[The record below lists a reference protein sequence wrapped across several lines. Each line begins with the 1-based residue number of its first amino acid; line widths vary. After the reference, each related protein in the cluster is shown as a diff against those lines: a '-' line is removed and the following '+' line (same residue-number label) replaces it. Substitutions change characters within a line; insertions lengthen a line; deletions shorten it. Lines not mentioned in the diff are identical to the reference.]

1 MKSRVPA
8 LCVAAACCAG
18 CATRPVS
25 DSDTTPVPP
34 DRIIDSRFLQP
45 SPASGTV
52 TVKRDRG
59 FGGSACSSR
68 VFVDASPTADLR
80 PSERLVVYLPP
91 GDHVISAWPNGV
103 CGGGMSEARANVT
116 SGSKLAFPIGYGS
129 NGDFYVNPTAF

>member
-1 MKSRVPA
+1 MKSRVLA

-18 CATRPVS
+18 CATRPVA

-34 DRIIDSRFLQP
+34 DRIIDSRFLQL
-45 SPASGTV
+45 STGSGTV
-52 TVKRDRG
+52 TVTRDRG

-91 GDHVISAWPNGV
+91 GDHVISAWPNGM
-103 CGGGMSEARANVT
+103 CGGGMSEARTNVT
-116 SGSKLAFPIGYGS
+116 SGSKLAFRIGYGS
-129 NGDFYVNPTAF
+129 NGDFYINPTAF